1 MLRII
6 NFLAFVLVQFNLI
19 AQKDSVERIAYSPD
33 YKFQEGV
40 YLNFEQVKNNS
51 PISKSRIISSIDIN
65 DDQFFEVLLT
75 KPVIAFYDVFGMK
88 QEVKLKLI
96 WGYSKNGV
104 LYVRM
109 NETFNR
115 ISYVGN
121 ICHFLA
127 NITVQQNQYDDPYY
141 YNQYYYY
148 RNLSPRNYTTNE
160 MRQFIMDFDSGKI
173 YDYNE
178 SSIEVLLMR
187 DPELHDE
194 YTGLSKRKKEQLKF
208 FYIRKFNERN
218 PLMLP
223 ANPGD

>member
-1 MLRII
+1 MLRLII
-6 NFLAFVLVQFNLI
+6 FLAFVLVQFNLV
-19 AQKDSVERIAYSPD
+19 AQKDSIERVAYSPD
-33 YKFQEGV
+33 YKFDEGI
-40 YLNFEQVKNNS
+40 YINFEQVKHNH
-51 PISKSRIISSIDIN
+51 PIAKSRIISTVDVN
-65 DDQFFEVLLT
+65 DDQFFEALFT
-75 KPVIAFYDVFGMK
+75 KQVIAFYDDFGMK
-88 QEVKLKLI
+88 QEVKLKLL

-109 NETFNR
+109 NETFCR
-115 ISYVGN
+115 ISYIGS

-127 NITVQQNQYDDPYY
+127 NITVLQNQYEDPYF

-148 RNLSPRNYTTNE
+148 RSLSTPRNYTTTE

-178 SSIEVLLMR
+178 SNIEVLLMR

-194 YTGLSKRKKEQLKF
+194 YTGLSKRKKQQLKF

-223 ANPGD
+223 VN